1 MTESRLT
8 SMKKKVGRPN
18 SGRSEYL
25 EVRLT
30 PEEKQRF
37 EAAAEDTGLS
47 LSDWVRFNL
56 RACSAPTNDP
66 RAGTFSMKGKTE

>member
-1 MTESRLT
+1 MTKRDEP
-8 SMKKKVGRPN
+8 KKVGRPN
-18 SGRSEYL
+18 QGRSEYL

-37 EAAAEDTGLS
+37 EASAQGTGLS

-56 RACSAPTNDP
+56 RACSAPSNDP
-66 RAGTFSMKGKTE
+66 QAGHFRMTGKNG